1 MTTALPNCPSCDSEY
16 TYEDGALYVCPMCA
30 HEWTAESVAEA
41 EEAAIVRDANGNVL
55 QDGDT
60 VTVIRDLKVKGSS
73 NAIKQGTKVK
83 NIKLVDPEDGHDIDC
98 KIPGFGQIGL
108 KSEVVKKIN

>member
-1 MTTALPNCPSCDSEY
+1 MTTALPNCPSCGSEY

-41 EEAAIVRDANGNVL
+41 EEAAIVRDANGNIL